1 MPRRRGDGPGHTR
14 ARRKAQ
20 EAAVRGLVTDAVAEA
35 HEAHAAARCDL
46 TGSARAFLNETA
58 LPAVRA
64 LNGAGAPTLLPAMHR
79 IVNAVQPGLI
89 SPEAALYGHWME
101 WGESNRSGRP
111 LSMGDTLQLTG
122 AGSAMSLRSS
132 APALL
137 HALRTRYPGD
147 AAPYLN
153 QARAT
158 YPGGVSDLDAARHLL
173 HPPDED
179 LEVGEITVFV
189 EGAEEASARPR
200 PTNPVYDGTRPTPPY
215 AIVCEAFPREPT
227 WCPALPPATHAPRG
241 WANPDLSPPLSRTR
255 GAQHRGQVLWQECP
269 GIPLLLLVV
278 ATRGNPG
285 RVLGITPTHLYG
297 AAPVPR
303 PPLPAPAARDGV
315 HTFLRTQE
323 VTAVTGVHL
332 VRLPPTPPT
341 TPGGPGPWAPPQTG
355 SCGATRG
362 PRGSPASPPNAD
374 GWPPAPGRAGL
385 TPQPAPHPLPPSPP
399 QSTTRH
405 CPRHGTDAPGG
416 SGKGAPATTHAYQDN
431 SDGRLRW
438 LPPAGRPPPPPVPL
452 PLPRLPGV
460 DGGDPR
466 GARGAEAG
474 GGGGAGRAA
483 AAGPGA

>member
-1 MPRRRGDGPGHTR
+1 M
-14 ARRKAQ
+14 A
-20 EAAVRGLVTDAVAEA
+20 DAVAEA
-35 HEAHAAARCDL
+35 HEAHAAAQCDL
-46 TGSARAFLNETA
+46 AGSARAFLNETA

-64 LNGAGAPTLLPAMHR
+64 QNGAKAPTLLPAMHR

-89 SPEAALYGHWME
+89 RPEAALYGHWME
-101 WGESNRSGRP
+101 WRESNRSGRP
-111 LSMGDTLQLTG
+111 LSMGDTLRLTG

-153 QARAT
+153 QARTT
-158 YPGGVSDLDAARHLL
+158 YPGGVSELDAALHLL

-179 LEVGEITVFV
+179 LEVGDFMVFM
-189 EGAEEASARPR
+189 EGADEASARPR
-200 PTNPVYDGTRPTPPY
+200 PTNPY

-227 WCPALPPATHAPRG
+227 WCPALPPATHAPHS
-241 WANPDLSPPLSRTR
+241 WASPDLSPPLSRTR
-255 GAQHRGQVLWQECP
+255 GAHHREQVLCQECP
-269 GIPLLLLVV
+269 GTPLLLLVV
-278 ATRGNPG
+278 ATRGDPG
-285 RVLGITPTHLYG
+285 RILGITPSHLYG
-297 AAPVPR
+297 AIPVPR

-315 HTFLRTQE
+315 HTPSCEHR
-323 VTAVTGVHL
+323 
-332 VRLPPTPPT
+332 RTPPLRGSTWCGSPRHHST

-355 SCGATRG
+355 SYGATRG
-362 PRGSPASPPNAD
+362 PRGSPASPPSAG
-374 GWPPAPGRAGL
+374 GWPQAPGRAGL

-416 SGKGAPATTHAYQDN
+416 SGKGAPATTHAYQGN

-438 LPPAGRPPPPPVPL
+438 VPPAGRPPLPPVPL
-452 PLPRLPGV
+452 PLPRLLPGV

-483 AAGPGA
+483 AARPGA